1 MSKTRGKHKRGARG
15 STEEGDSVPKR
26 ANMAASKDP
35 EDITSGDEES
45 ETKDEPTRAELKS
58 MLVDIQI
65 SISSILLENKQTRK
79 EMTQLKE
86 TVLEQKAEIASLKA
100 TLDSIKK
107 QCSKAEQELAAAEK
121 HINEQK
127 EEIAELYDLQDQLEQ
142 YTRKNSLEIHGIPE
156 NAYTSTEE
164 VVLKLAEAL
173 EVPVLS
179 QDIEISHKLPSK
191 GTKPIIVKFVSHK
204 VKTSLYKARVKLKN
218 VSISNLFPSSTA
230 ATRTEATRIFLNE
243 NLTSYRR
250 RIVNRANE
258 MRRDGLL
265 LSVWTLD
272 GKIFV
277 KTSPEGSP
285 IKINEIEDLET
296 I

>member
-1 MSKTRGKHKRGARG
+1 MSKTKGNYKRGARG
-15 STEEGDSVPKR
+15 STEEGDSAPKR

-35 EDITSGDEES
+35 EDITSGDKES
-45 ETKDEPTRAELKS
+45 ETKDKPTRTELQS

-79 EMTQLKE
+79 EMAQQKE

-107 QCSKAEQELAAAEK
+107 QCSKAQQELDAAEK
-121 HINEQK
+121 HINAQK

-142 YTRKNSLEIHGIPE
+142 YTRKKYMVYIPE

-164 VVLKLAEAL
+164 VLLKLAEAL

-191 GTKPIIVKFVSHK
+191 GTKPIIVKLVSHK

-218 VSISNLFPSSTA
+218 ASISNLFPSSTA
-230 ATRTEATRIFLNE
+230 AARTEATRIFLKE
-243 NLTSYRR
+243 NLASYRR

-272 GKIFV
+272 GKIFGQDFR
-277 KTSPEGSP
+277 TAPYF
-285 IKINEIEDLET
+285 IMHTALC
-296 I
+296 

>member
-1 MSKTRGKHKRGARG
+1 M
-15 STEEGDSVPKR
+15 
-26 ANMAASKDP
+26 
-35 EDITSGDEES
+35 
-45 ETKDEPTRAELKS
+45 
-58 MLVDIQI
+58 
-65 SISSILLENKQTRK
+65 
-79 EMTQLKE
+79 
-86 TVLEQKAEIASLKA
+86 
-100 TLDSIKK
+100 
-107 QCSKAEQELAAAEK
+107 
-121 HINEQK
+121 
-127 EEIAELYDLQDQLEQ
+127 
-142 YTRKNSLEIHGIPE
+142 PE

-164 VVLKLAEAL
+164 VVLTLAEAL

-204 VKTSLYKARVKLKN
+204 VKTSLYKARAKLKN

>member
-1 MSKTRGKHKRGARG
+1 M
-15 STEEGDSVPKR
+15 
-26 ANMAASKDP
+26 
-35 EDITSGDEES
+35 
-45 ETKDEPTRAELKS
+45 
-58 MLVDIQI
+58 
-65 SISSILLENKQTRK
+65 
-79 EMTQLKE
+79 
-86 TVLEQKAEIASLKA
+86 
-100 TLDSIKK
+100 KK
-107 QCSKAEQELAAAEK
+107 QCSNAEQELATAEK

-142 YTRKNSLEIHGIPE
+142 HTRKNSLEIQGIPKS
-156 NAYTSTEE
+156 AYTSTEE

-191 GTKPIIVKFVSHK
+191 GTKPIIVKFISVK

-230 ATRTEATRIFLNE
+230 ATRMEATRIFLNE

-258 MRRDGLL
+258 MLWRDGLL

-272 GKIFV
+272 GNIFV